1 MGIAAFAVR
10 RRVAVAMLS
19 LAIVVLG
26 LFAAPRLAVAL
37 LPSFAPPVVSV
48 TVAYSNVSPETMET
62 TITRPIENAVSRV
75 SGIDFIESNSFQGLS
90 TVRVQFQFGTDIN
103 VAAVD
108 VQQQVARIRASL
120 PNDQALQEPQIAKA
134 DPNATPVLTV
144 AVTDPLMTQRALSDL
159 IVNSLS
165 DEFASVHG
173 VGSLGVSGVA
183 QRAIVIEPDEHKL
196 AGAGLTIDSLLQRI
210 KNENVELPAGVIQ
223 IGRNEYGIRTSAL
236 FTAPGQI
243 ADTVI
248 TVVNGTTV
256 RLRDVAVVRDA
267 IQEQRVFS
275 RLNGAPSVL
284 LTITAQPNANIVAVA
299 GGVSRKIDEIQ
310 SRYPSMQFATLLDQR
325 EFILDAVASLEH
337 TAVYGAVLAV
347 LIILLF
353 LHSWRAMLIVA
364 VSLPVSVLGT
374 LFIAYAFGET
384 LNVMT
389 LGGLALAVGLIVDD
403 AVVVIENISRFL
415 RMGMSSEDAAEGGTS
430 QIMGAVIASSITV
443 VTVFFPVLLI
453 PGLQGLIFGPFAIV
467 VMSGVAISLLVA
479 VTAVPMLAAEMLRR
493 RAEGER
499 KARSDRFGDA
509 FDRAYGRVASGYA
522 RLLAASLDRPAI
534 VLGSAF
540 ALIAIA
546 AVAMQLGVVPTEI
559 FPPSDTR
566 FVQLG
571 LQTPNGTALAVT
583 NRVAR
588 AVEEALGSDPRVVA
602 VAATVGEVGAGGTT
616 RSITNRATMQITL
629 TRGTDGAAAAAFIS
643 DWRRRLAG
651 SAKGPDRLLTPA
663 QAAAVHGAMV
673 GTVARGQ
680 TIDIVQRQISQ
691 GQTAL
696 ELEIYGPDLATLQ
709 SVSDGVMA
717 AISRIP
723 GVGDPDKNVTN
734 SQPEVRVAID
744 RRRASELG
752 LGTGDVAQFISSAT
766 NGSISSYYQVN
777 GIQYPIVVELGPN
790 QRRSFTSL
798 QGLEFSSPSAG
809 GGSSA
814 SPSPGATP
822 PPVGLTLGSVAQI
835 TQGFGPSAI
844 SRENRQRRVE
854 IQAPLAGRPLGPVL
868 ADAANVMS
876 AYPFPAGYRWEFG
889 PEIVRGQNSFSSL
902 WLAVGLAVL
911 LIYML
916 LAAQFESYID
926 PLVIMVAAPLS
937 LVGILAALLIT
948 HRAFGLTAFVGSLML
963 VGIAVKNAILVIEF
977 TKQLRE
983 EGKPV
988 REALLEAGPLRLRPI
1003 LMTTLATLG
1012 GMLPLA
1018 LGIEVGSSTQ
1028 APLATVVIG
1037 GLIAST
1043 VLSLLVVP
1051 TLYLVVAKRLGSR
1064 FRSRRRIP
1072 STTAELQPN
1081 QVR

>member
-1 MGIAAFAVR
+1 M
-10 RRVAVAMLS
+10 AMLS

-26 LFAAPRLAVAL
+26 LFAAPRLAIAL

-48 TVAYSNVSPETMET
+48 TVAYGNVSPETMET

-75 SGIDFIESNSFQGLS
+75 AGIDFIESNSFQGVS
-90 TVRVQFQFGTDIN
+90 TVRVQFEFGTDIN

-144 AVTDPLMTQRALSDL
+144 AVTDPLMTQSALSDL
-159 IVNSLS
+159 IVNALS

-183 QRAIVIEPDEHKL
+183 HRAIVIEPDEHKL
-196 AGAGLTIDSLLQRI
+196 AAAGLTIDTLLQRI

-223 IGRNEYGIRTSAL
+223 IGPNEYGIRTSAL

-248 TVVNGTTV
+248 TVANGATV
-256 RLRDVAVVRDA
+256 RLRDVAVVRDG

-275 RLNGAPSVL
+275 RLNGTPSVL
-284 LTITAQPNANIVAVA
+284 LTITAQPNANIVGVA
-299 GGVSRKIDEIQ
+299 GGVSRKIDEIKD
-310 SRYPSMQFATLLDQR
+310 RYPSMRFSTLLDQR
-325 EFILDAVASLEH
+325 EFILDAVATLEH

-364 VSLPVSVLGT
+364 VSLPVSILGT
-374 LFIAYAFGET
+374 LFIAYVFGET

-415 RMGMSSEDAAEGGTS
+415 GMGMSSEDAAQGGTA
-430 QIMGAVIASSITV
+430 QITGAVIASSITV

-479 VTAVPMLAAEMLRR
+479 VTAVPMLSAGMLRR
-493 RAEGER
+493 RDVTTAGG
-499 KARSDRFGDA
+499 ARPNRFGDA
-509 FDRAYGRVASGYA
+509 FDRAYGRFASGYA
-522 RLLAASLDRPAI
+522 RVLAASLDRPAI

-540 ALIAIA
+540 AMIAIA
-546 AVAMQLGVVPTEI
+546 VVAMKLGVVPTEI

-571 LQTPNGTALAVT
+571 LQTPNGTALAIT
-583 NRVAR
+583 NHVSQT
-588 AVEEALGSDPRVVA
+588 VEEALRRDPRVVA
-602 VAATVGEVGAGGTT
+602 VGATVGEVGAGGTA
-616 RSITNRATMQITL
+616 RSITNRATLQITL
-629 TRGTDGAAAAAFIS
+629 QRGTDGAAAAAFVS
-643 DWRRRLAG
+643 DWRRRLSG
-651 SAKGPDRLLTPA
+651 NGKGPDRLLAPA
-663 QAAAVHGAMV
+663 ESANLRRTMIGS
-673 GTVARGQ
+673 VARGQ
-680 TIDIVQRQISQ
+680 TIDIVQRQVSQ

-696 ELEIYGPDLATLQ
+696 ELEIYGPDLTTLQ

-717 AISRIP
+717 SISRIP

-734 SQPEVRVAID
+734 TQPEVRIAID
-744 RRRASELG
+744 RRRAGELG

-777 GIQYPIVVELGPN
+777 GIQYPILVELSPK
-790 QRRSFTSL
+790 QRRSFSSL
-798 QGLEFSSPSAG
+798 QGLEFTPRGASGTTAG
-809 GGSSA
+809 A
-814 SPSPGATP
+814 PP
-822 PPVGLTLGSVAQI
+822 PPVGLTIGSVARI
-835 TQGFGPSAI
+835 TQGLGPSAI

-854 IQAPLAGRPLGPVL
+854 IQAPLTGRPLGPVL
-868 ADAANVMS
+868 VDAAAEMRV
-876 AYPFPAGYRWEFG
+876 YPFPPGYRWEFG
-889 PEIVRGQNSFSSL
+889 PEILRGQNTFSSL
-902 WLAVGLAVL
+902 ALAVGLAVL

-926 PLVIMVAAPLS
+926 PLVIMVSAPLS
-937 LVGILAALLIT
+937 LVGILSALLIT

-988 REALLEAGPLRLRPI
+988 REALLEAAPLRLRPI

-1043 VLSLLVVP
+1043 ILSLLVVP
-1051 TLYLVVAKRLGSR
+1051 TLYLVVANRLGNR

-1072 STTAELQPN
+1072 STTAELQRS

>member
-1 MGIAAFAVR
+1 
-10 RRVAVAMLS
+10 MLS

-26 LFAAPRLAVAL
+26 FFAVPRLAVAL

-48 TVAYSNVSPETMET
+48 SVAYSNVSPETMES

-75 SGIDFIESNSFQGLS
+75 SGIDFIESSSFQGLS
-90 TVRVQFQFGTDIN
+90 TVRVQFEFGTDIN

-120 PNDQALQEPQIAKA
+120 PNDPNLQEPQIAKA
-134 DPNATPVLTV
+134 DPNATPVLIV
-144 AVTDPLMTQRALSDL
+144 AVTDALMTQTALSDL
-159 IVNSLS
+159 MVNSLS
-165 DEFASVHG
+165 DEFASVQG
-173 VGSLGVSGVA
+173 VGSLGVSGVS

-196 AGAGLTIDSLLQRI
+196 AASGLTLDSMLQRI
-210 KNENVELPAGVIQ
+210 KNENVDLPAGIIQ

-236 FTAPGQI
+236 FTAPGQV
-243 ADTVI
+243 ADTVL
-248 TVVNGTTV
+248 TVANGATV
-256 RLRDVAVVRDA
+256 RLRDVATVRDA
-267 IQEQRVFS
+267 IQEQRVYS
-275 RLNGAPSVL
+275 RLNGVPSVL
-284 LTITAQPNANIVAVA
+284 LTITAQPNGNIVSVA
-299 GGVSRKIDEIQ
+299 GGVTDKIKQIQ
-310 SRYPSMQFATLLDQR
+310 ERFPAMKFSTLLDQR

-337 TAVYGAVLAV
+337 TAVYGSILAV
-347 LIILLF
+347 LIVLLF
-353 LHSWRAMLIVA
+353 LHSWRTMLIVA
-364 VSLPVSVLGT
+364 VSLPVSILGT
-374 LFIAYAFGET
+374 LFIAYLFGFT

-415 RMGMSSEDAAEGGTS
+415 GLGMSPDDAAEGGTA
-430 QIMGAVIASSITV
+430 QIMGAVIASSVTV
-443 VTVFFPVLLI
+443 ITVFFPVLLI
-453 PGLQGLIFGPFAIV
+453 PGLQGLIFGPFALV
-467 VMSGVAISLLVA
+467 VMSGVGISLLVA
-479 VTAVPMLAAEMLRR
+479 VTAVPMLSSEMLRR
-493 RAEGER
+493 PDPAAPAG
-499 KARSDRFGDA
+499 SQTSRFGRA
-509 FDRAYGRVASGYA
+509 FDRVYGRFASSYR
-522 RLLAASLDRPAI
+522 RLLAASLDRPPI

-540 ALIAIA
+540 ALIAVAGIA
-546 AVAMQLGVVPTEI
+546 MALGVVPTEI

-571 LQTPNGTALAVT
+571 LQTPNGAALSVT
-583 NRVAR
+583 DQISRV
-588 AVEEALGSDPRVVA
+588 VEDALRQDPRVVA
-602 VAATVGEVGAGGTT
+602 VGATVGQVGAGGTA
-616 RSITNRATMQITL
+616 RSITNRASLQITL
-629 TRGTDGAAAAAFIS
+629 KRGTDGPGAAAFIS
-643 DWRRRLAG
+643 DWRRRLG
-651 SAKGPDRLLTPA
+651 GNIKGPDRLLTPA
-663 QAAAVHGAMV
+663 QSAGIRSAMV
-673 GTVARGQ
+673 GTIARGQ

-696 ELEIYGPDLATLQ
+696 ELEIFGPDLATLQ
-709 SVSDGVMA
+709 TVSDGVMA
-717 AISRIP
+717 AISNIP

-744 RRRASELG
+744 RRRAMELG
-752 LGTGDVAQFISSAT
+752 LATGDVAQFVSSAT
-766 NGSISSYYQVN
+766 NGSIASYYQIN
-777 GIQYPIVVELGPN
+777 GIQYPIIIQLSPN
-790 QRRSFTSL
+790 QRRSFASL
-798 QGLEFSSPSAG
+798 QGLEFPPTGSA
-809 GGSSA
+809 
-814 SPSPGATP
+814 PGAPAP
-822 PPVGLTLGSVAQI
+822 PLGLTLGSVAQI
-835 TQGFGPSAI
+835 TQGLGPSAI

-854 IQAPLAGRPLGPVL
+854 VQAPLAGRPLGPVL
-868 ADAANVMS
+868 VDAAAVMG

-889 PEIVRGQNSFSSL
+889 PEIVRGQNTFSSL
-902 WLAVGLAVL
+902 WLAIGLAIL

-1018 LGIEVGSSTQ
+1018 LGIEAGSSTQ

-1051 TLYLVVAKRLGSR
+1051 TLYLVVAKRSGSR
-1064 FRSRRRIP
+1064 FRSRRSIP
-1072 STTAELQPN
+1072 STTSELQP
-1081 QVR
+1081 QTR

>member
-1 MGIAAFAVR
+1 VGIAGFAVR

-26 LFAAPRLAVAL
+26 LFAAPRLAIAL

-144 AVTDPLMTQRALSDL
+144 AVTDSLMTQSALSDL

-173 VGSLGVSGVA
+173 VGSLGISGVA

-196 AGAGLTIDSLLQRI
+196 AAAGLTIDTLLQRV
-210 KNENVELPAGVIQ
+210 KNENVELPAGIIQ

-248 TVVNGTTV
+248 TAANGTTV
-256 RLRDVAVVRDA
+256 RLRDLATVRDA

-275 RLNGAPSVL
+275 RLNGSPSVL
-284 LTITAQPNANIVAVA
+284 LTITAQPNSNIVSVA
-299 GGVSRKIDEIQ
+299 GGVSQKIEEIKA
-310 SRYPSMQFATLLDQR
+310 RYPSMQFSTLLDQR

-337 TAVYGAVLAV
+337 TAIYGAVLAV
-347 LIILLF
+347 LIILVF

-364 VSLPVSVLGT
+364 VSLPVSILGT

-415 RMGMSSEDAAEGGTS
+415 GMGMSPEDAAEGGTT

-467 VMSGVAISLLVA
+467 VMSGVAISLVVA
-479 VTAVPMLAAEMLRR
+479 VTAVPMLSAEMLRR
-493 RAEGER
+493 RDEAQAGV
-499 KARSDRFGDA
+499 ARPNRFGDA
-509 FDRAYGRVASGYA
+509 FDRAYGRVANGYA

-534 VLGSAF
+534 VLGAAS
-540 ALIAIA
+540 ALIAA
-546 AVAMQLGVVPTEI
+546 AAIAMQLGVVPTEI

-583 NRVAR
+583 NQVSRT
-588 AVEEALGSDPRVVA
+588 VEGMLRNDPRVVA
-602 VAATVGEVGAGGTT
+602 VGATVGEVGAGGTA
-616 RSITNRATMQITL
+616 RSITNRATLQITL
-629 TRGTDGAAAAAFIS
+629 KRGTDGAAAAAFIS
-643 DWRRRLAG
+643 DWRRRLSG
-651 SAKGPDRLLTPA
+651 NAKQPDRLLAPEEV
-663 QAAAVHGAMV
+663 AALRGAMI
-673 GTVARGQ
+673 GTIARGQ

-696 ELEIYGPDLATLQ
+696 ELEIYGNNLATLQ
-709 SVSDGVMA
+709 GVSDGVMA

-766 NGSISSYYQVN
+766 NGSISSYYQIN
-777 GIQYPIVVELGPN
+777 GIQYPIIVELAPN
-790 QRRSFTSL
+790 QRRSFGSL
-798 QGLEFSSPSAG
+798 QGLAF
-809 GGSSA
+809 
-814 SPSPGATP
+814 TP
-822 PPVGLTLGSVAQI
+822 RVGVTLGSVAQI
-835 TQGFGPSAI
+835 TQGLGPSAI

-868 ADAANVMS
+868 TDAAAVMR

-889 PEIVRGQNSFSSL
+889 PEIMRGQNSFSSL

-1043 VLSLLVVP
+1043 LLSLVVVP
-1051 TLYLVVAKRLGSR
+1051 TLYLVVAKRLGNR
-1064 FRSRRRIP
+1064 FRTRRRIP

-1081 QVR
+1081 TLGGTR

>member
-1 MGIAAFAVR
+1 M
-10 RRVAVAMLS
+10 AMLS
-19 LAIVVLG
+19 MAIVVLG

-48 TVAYSNVSPETMET
+48 SVAYGNVSPETIES

-75 SGIDFIESNSFQGLS
+75 AGIDFIESNSTQGLS
-90 TVRVQFQFGTDIN
+90 SVRVQFEFGTDIN

-120 PNDQALQEPQIAKA
+120 PNDSALQEPQIAKA

-144 AVTDPLMTQRALSDL
+144 AVTDAMMTQRELSDL

-173 VGSLGVSGVA
+173 VGSLGVDGVA
-183 QRAIVIEPDEHKL
+183 QRAIIIEPDEHKL
-196 AGAGLTIDSLLQRI
+196 AAAGISIGDLLQRVN
-210 KNENVELPAGVIQ
+210 NENVDLPAGVIQ
-223 IGRNEYGIRTSAL
+223 IGRNEYGIRTNAL
-236 FTAPGQI
+236 FTAPGQV

-248 TVVNGTTV
+248 SSGNGTTI
-256 RLRDVAVVRDA
+256 RLRDVAKVRDA

-284 LTITAQPNANIVAVA
+284 LTVTAQPNANIVSVA
-299 GGVSRKIDEIQ
+299 GGVTQKIADITN
-310 SRYPSMQFATLLDQR
+310 RYPSMKFSTLLDQR

-364 VSLPVSVLGT
+364 VSLPVSILGT
-374 LFIAYAFGET
+374 LFIAYAMGET

-415 RMGMSSEDAAEGGTS
+415 ATGMSPEDAAEGGTT
-430 QIMGAVIASSITV
+430 QILGAVIASSITV

-467 VMSGVAISLLVA
+467 VMSGVGISLLVA
-479 VTAVPMLAAEMLRR
+479 VTAVPMLSAELLRR
-493 RAEGER
+493 
-499 KARSDRFGDA
+499 SDLEPIVGKPQKNRFGEA
-509 FDRAYGRVASGYA
+509 FDRAYGRFADGYA
-522 RLLAASLDRPAI
+522 RVLAFSLDRPAI
-534 VLGSAF
+534 VLSSAF
-540 ALIAIA
+540 VLIAAAAIA
-546 AVAMQLGVVPTEI
+546 MDLGVVPTEI

-566 FVQLG
+566 FVQIG
-571 LQTPNGTALAVT
+571 LQTPNGTALAIT
-583 NRVAR
+583 NHVATV
-588 AVEEALGSDPRVVA
+588 VEGALQKDPRVVA
-602 VAATVGEVGAGGTT
+602 VGSTVGQVGSGGTA
-616 RSITNRATMQITL
+616 RSITNRATLQVTL
-629 TRGTDGAAAAAFIS
+629 TRGTSGTAAAKFIS
-643 DWRRRLAG
+643 DWRKRLSSTSDA
-651 SAKGPDRLLTPA
+651 PDRLLTAPE
-663 QAAAVHGAMV
+663 AALLRGVMV

-696 ELEIYGPDLATLQ
+696 ELEIYGPDLAKLQ
-709 SVSDGVMA
+709 TVSDGVMA
-717 AISRIP
+717 AIARIP

-734 SQPEVRVAID
+734 SQPEVTVAID
-744 RRRASELG
+744 RRRVSELG
-752 LGTGDVAQFISSAT
+752 LGTGDVAQFVSSAT
-766 NGSISSYYQVN
+766 NGSISSYYQIN
-777 GIQYPIVVELGPN
+777 AIQYPIIVQLAPN
-790 QRRSFTSL
+790 QRRSFSSL
-798 QGLEFSSPSAG
+798 QGLQFTPLSSSG
-809 GGSSA
+809 V
-814 SPSPGATP
+814 ATP
-822 PPVGLTLGSVAQI
+822 GSTAAPIGLTLGSVAKI
-835 TQGFGPSAI
+835 TQGYGPSAI

-868 ADAANVMS
+868 VDAAAVMRTF
-876 AYPFPAGYRWEFG
+876 PFPSGYRWEFG
-889 PEIVRGQNSFSSL
+889 PEIVRGQNTFGSL

-926 PLVIMVAAPLS
+926 PLVIMVSAPLS
-937 LVGILAALLIT
+937 LVGILTALLIT
-948 HRAFGLTAFVGSLML
+948 QRAFGLTAFVGSLML

-983 EGKPV
+983 EGMPV
-988 REALLEAGPLRLRPI
+988 RDALLQAGPLRLRPI

-1018 LGIEVGSSTQ
+1018 LGIEAGSSTQ

-1043 VLSLLVVP
+1043 ILSLLVVP
-1051 TLYLVVAKRLGSR
+1051 TLYLVIANKLGSR

-1072 STTAELQPN
+1072 SSTVALEREPAH
-1081 QVR
+1081 

>member
-1 MGIAAFAVR
+1 MISSVGIAGFAVR
-10 RRVAVAMLS
+10 RRVAAAMLS

-48 TVAYSNVSPETMET
+48 SVAYSNVSPETMET

-75 SGIDFIESNSFQGLS
+75 AGIDFIESNSFQGLS
-90 TVRVQFQFGTDIN
+90 IVRVQFQFGTDIN

-144 AVTDPLMTQRALSDL
+144 AVTDPLMTQSALSDL

-173 VGSLGVSGVA
+173 VGSLGISGVA

-196 AGAGLTIDSLLQRI
+196 AASGLTIDTLLQRI

-243 ADTVI
+243 ANTVI
-248 TVVNGTTV
+248 TVANGTTV
-256 RLRDVAVVRDA
+256 RLRDVATVRDA

-275 RLNGAPSVL
+275 RLNGTPSVL
-284 LTITAQPNANIVAVA
+284 LTITAQPNANIVAIA
-299 GGVSRKIDEIQ
+299 GGVSQKIDEIK
-310 SRYPSMQFATLLDQR
+310 SRYPSMQFSTLLDQR

-337 TAVYGAVLAV
+337 TALYGAILAV

-364 VSLPVSVLGT
+364 VSLPVSILGT
-374 LFIAYAFGET
+374 LFIAYMFGET

-415 RMGMSSEDAAEGGTS
+415 GLGMSPEDAAEGGTS

-479 VTAVPMLAAEMLRR
+479 VTAVPMLSAEMLRR
-493 RAEGER
+493 RADMDSAPAPSNRWGE
-499 KARSDRFGDA
+499 A
-509 FDRAYGRVASGYA
+509 FDRAYGRVASAY
-522 RLLAASLDRPAI
+522 RRVLAASLDRPAI
-534 VLGSAF
+534 VLVSAF
-540 ALIAIA
+540 SLIAIT
-546 AVAMQLGVVPTEI
+546 AVAMLRGVVPTEI

-566 FVQLG
+566 FVQIG
-571 LQTPNGTALAVT
+571 LQTPNGTALEIT
-583 NRVAR
+583 NRVSQT
-588 AVEEALGSDPRVVA
+588 VEDMLRKDPRVVA
-602 VAATVGEVGAGGTT
+602 VGATVGEVSAGGTA
-616 RSITNRATMQITL
+616 RSITNRATLQITL
-629 TRGTDGAAAAAFIS
+629 KRGTDGAAAAAFIS
-643 DWRRRLAG
+643 DWRRRLSG
-651 SAKGPDRLLTPA
+651 NVKGQDRLLAPSEVA
-663 QAAAVHGAMV
+663 GLGGAMI
-673 GTVARGQ
+673 GTIARGQ

-696 ELEIYGPDLATLQ
+696 ELEIYGNDLTTLQ

-744 RRRASELG
+744 RRRANELG

-777 GIQYPIVVELGPN
+777 GIQYPILIELSPN
-790 QRRSFTSL
+790 QRRSFGSL
-798 QGLEFSSPSAG
+798 QGLEFAPPRIAT
-809 GGSSA
+809 
-814 SPSPGATP
+814 PNTP
-822 PPVGLTLGSVAQI
+822 PPAVGLTLGSVAQI
-835 TQGFGPSAI
+835 TQGLGPSAI

-854 IQAPLAGRPLGPVL
+854 IQAPLADRPLGPVL
-868 ADAANVMS
+868 SDAAEMMR
-876 AYPFPAGYRWEFG
+876 AYPFPSGYRWEFG
-889 PEIVRGQNSFSSL
+889 PEIMRGQNSFSSL

-926 PLVIMVAAPLS
+926 PLVIMVSAPLS
-937 LVGILAALLIT
+937 LVGIVSALLIT

-1051 TLYLVVAKRLGSR
+1051 TLYLLVAKRLGNR

-1081 QVR
+1081 EVR